1 MEIEEEI
8 KQNQLPQIKQEN
20 EEEVKTI
27 AKQRK
32 KLKRQKK
39 EQMALQQF
47 SYKNLMVKDLSYEK
61 KIFLFT
67 DLVVDLNLFTDDQ
80 FGRSNKFDAISCW
93 RPPVKIEYENNLV
106 HINLDT
112 SVDGLINFDQISNI
126 LSSIPNQDAHEISG
140 YISQYN
146 FFLQKYFEKNRE
158 LQQILNLICQ
168 DKQNSYTLEDYFE
181 EIVLKKMII
190 SKELVNSC
198 YKQNKHISYMIKT
211 RKRNNKVITKYG
223 YSLDLLQLLGINKD
237 NMFRILYQNGPLQYF
252 SSQDKINRMKQ
263 SLSVRI
269 NQLEA
274 FHQDKEEKRM
284 KDQTIITFDD
294 LQFKCDI
301 TMIKDNMSKNENFYV
316 QQVFMIQIALYDISE
331 EVVQQIQNIRQLN
344 PKKQQL
350 QDDLK
355 ELYQGLEYETQSE
368 IFMSKFYNI

>member
-1 MEIEEEI
+1 MEIEEEQ
-8 KQNQLPQIKQEN
+8 KQNQQPQIN
-20 EEEVKTI
+20 DSSEEQAKTI
-27 AKQRK
+27 AKQKK
-32 KLKRQKK
+32 KLKKQKK

-61 KIFLFT
+61 KIFLYT
-67 DLVVDLNLFTDDQ
+67 DLVVDLNLFTDEQ

-93 RPPVKIEYENNLV
+93 RPPVKIEQENNLV
-106 HINLDT
+106 HISLDT

-126 LSSIPNQDAHEISG
+126 LNSIPNQDAHDLSR
-140 YISQYN
+140 YITQYN
-146 FFLQKYFEKNRE
+146 FFLQKYFEKNRD
-158 LQQILNLICQ
+158 LQYIFNLICQ
-168 DKQNSYTLEDYFE
+168 DKHNNYTLEDYFE
-181 EIVLKKMII
+181 EIVQKQMIK

-198 YKQNKHISYMIKT
+198 YKQNKYISYMIKT

-252 SSQDKINRMKQ
+252 SSQDKIKRMKE

-274 FHQDKEEKRM
+274 FHQDKEEKM
-284 KDQTIITFDD
+284 LPNQTIITFDD
-294 LQFKCDI
+294 LQFQCDI
-301 TMIKDNMSKNENFYV
+301 TMIKDNMAKDENFYV

-331 EVVQQIQNIRQLN
+331 EVVQQIQSIRQLN
-344 PKKQQL
+344 SNKQQL

-368 IFMSKFYNI
+368 IFLSKFYNI